1 MRLDKLHTLSPFFTD
16 PRLSLPDLKRLVL
29 HCKMSIDCM
38 KHETSHLT
46 DFLCFRSL
54 CDPMPLL
61 IPFHLTHLTLGG
73 SYFPLALTRALFSAS
88 HSTLKHLV
96 LTFQTQHSLD
106 LRDLILSCL
115 NSLPA
120 LESLT
125 DWCRPSADFFL
136 LLPNLPPSLVTLNT
150 CFSDTIQIPTVT
162 RALSLVTLPNLK
174 TFRFLYFSKADL
186 ETNNVGIQLL
196 AWFRGKGVTVEYGF
210 ERRDLREEV
219 SLHFSLVVLDTDNLI
234 ESQHLLSKT
243 EALRVCY

>member
-1 MRLDKLHTLSPFFTD
+1 M
-16 PRLSLPDLKRLVL
+16 
-29 HCKMSIDCM
+29 
-38 KHETSHLT
+38 
-46 DFLCFRSL
+46 
-54 CDPMPLL
+54 
-61 IPFHLTHLTLGG
+61 
-73 SYFPLALTRALFSAS
+73 
-88 HSTLKHLV
+88 
-96 LTFQTQHSLD
+96 QHSLD

-125 DWCRPSADFFL
+125 DWCRTSADFFL

-210 ERRDLREEV
+210 ERRDLREERRKGAIGRKALYFDVGVIEKEKRRVEAGEVERKSVEVQYLRSVKWPRMLQAFFEDVAPIVDVNHGSHRLSLPPPPV
-219 SLHFSLVVLDTDNLI
+219 SPHNL
-234 ESQHLLSKT
+234 
-243 EALRVCY
+243 ALRPSLFPPISTVSSTASIPTQTQIHIFDLSTNLQST